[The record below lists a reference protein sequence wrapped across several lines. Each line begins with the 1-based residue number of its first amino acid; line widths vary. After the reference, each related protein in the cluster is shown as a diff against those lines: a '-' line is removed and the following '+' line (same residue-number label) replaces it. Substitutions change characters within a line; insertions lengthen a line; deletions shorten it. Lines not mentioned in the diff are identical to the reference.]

1 MKKTLFLLSAALI
14 LCFDSAFGW
23 GKMGHDAIAYIAEC
37 HLTPKAKKTIEK
49 YIGTSIVHYA
59 SWMDAY
65 RFEPQ
70 YAHTSL
76 WHTAWVDDNDEYDPT
91 RKPDGNAIKGI
102 EDTMELLRDYK
113 SLDDSTVVVSIK
125 YLVHLVGDM
134 HCPTHVKYPDV
145 KGFNIYVDGRKLNYH
160 GVWDSY
166 VLDCN
171 VRWSGMEFQH
181 ILDRCTKREIKAIT
195 AGSVRDWFHDCA
207 VYCRQIYVLAQ
218 PDQQFKSP
226 DVWEDFL
233 NPALPIAER
242 QILVCRLPAGARAQ
256 RTVRI
261 TPHPHEHKNGDPK
274 RIAVFD
280 KYRPPYFFSAGVSF
294 SAGTTAF
301 TESVAGASPTAAGSA
316 AGSGSA
322 FVPLKTSAFFPSSK
336 SVSTSPS
343 ISYLSA
349 SSSSFAKR
357 LSKSMFGQ
365 AIIVLASRSMS
376 SPFPSSSS

>member
-59 SWMDAY
+59 SWMAAY

-134 HCPTHVKYPDV
+134 HCPTHVKYPGI

-242 QILVCRLPAGARAQ
+242 QILYAGYRLAH
-256 RTVRI
+256 VLN
-261 TPHPHEHKNGDPK
+261 E
-274 RIAVFD
+274 
-280 KYRPPYFFSAGVSF
+280 
-294 SAGTTAF
+294 
-301 TESVAGASPTAAGSA
+301 
-316 AGSGSA
+316 
-322 FVPLKTSAFFPSSK
+322 L
-336 SVSTSPS
+336 
-343 ISYLSA
+343 
-349 SSSSFAKR
+349 
-357 LSKSMFGQ
+357 FG
-365 AIIVLASRSMS
+365 
-376 SPFPSSSS
+376 

>member
-134 HCPTHVKYPDV
+134 HCPTHVKYPGI

-218 PDQQFKSP
+218 PTSSSKVPTYGRISSTPHFPSP
-226 DVWEDFL
+226 NGRFST
-233 NPALPIAER
+233 PATGWRTCSTNCSDNTPSTRTQKRRSFRDRRFR
-242 QILVCRLPAGARAQ
+242 QIPSALFLLSGRQVSRPGRRPSPNRLREPPRQ
-256 RTVRI
+256 PQVR
-261 TPHPHEHKNGDPK
+261 PQ
-274 RIAVFD
+274 
-280 KYRPPYFFSAGVSF
+280 
-294 SAGTTAF
+294 
-301 TESVAGASPTAAGSA
+301 AA
-316 AGSGSA
+316 GSA

>member
-134 HCPTHVKYPDV
+134 HCPAHIKYATHDMKYDV
-145 KGFNIYVDGRKLNYH
+145 LFEDKYRKAHQFYFH
-160 GVWDSY
+160 SVWDNEIITVS
-166 VLDCN
+166 
-171 VRWSGMEFQH
+171 RIWSVSEWADE
-181 ILDRCTKREIKAIT
+181 LDRLPKSDKQAIA
-195 AGSVRDWFHDCA
+195 AGTPRDWLHDAA
-207 VYCRQIYVLAQ
+207 VCCEVQFEWAK
-218 PDQQFKSP
+218 PDARLGQ
-226 DVWEDFL
+226 DFL
-233 NPALPIAER
+233 NKALPLVES
-242 QILVCRLPAGARAQ
+242 QIRKAGYRLARLL
-256 RTVRI
+256 
-261 TPHPHEHKNGDPK
+261 NGL
-274 RIAVFD
+274 FD
-280 KYRPPYFFSAGVSF
+280 
-294 SAGTTAF
+294 
-301 TESVAGASPTAAGSA
+301 
-316 AGSGSA
+316 
-322 FVPLKTSAFFPSSK
+322 
-336 SVSTSPS
+336 
-343 ISYLSA
+343 
-349 SSSSFAKR
+349 
-357 LSKSMFGQ
+357 
-365 AIIVLASRSMS
+365 
-376 SPFPSSSS
+376 

>member
-134 HCPTHVKYPDV
+134 HCPTHVKYPGI

-218 PDQQFKSP
+218 PTSSSKVP
-226 DVWEDFL
+226 TY
-233 NPALPIAER
+233 
-242 QILVCRLPAGARAQ
+242 G
-256 RTVRI
+256 RI
-261 TPHPHEHKNGDPK
+261 SSIPH
-274 RIAVFD
+274 
-280 KYRPPYFFSAGVSF
+280 
-294 SAGTTAF
+294 
-301 TESVAGASPTAAGSA
+301 
-316 AGSGSA
+316 
-322 FVPLKTSAFFPSSK
+322 FPSPNGRF
-336 SVSTSPS
+336 STPATGWRTCSTNCSDNSP
-343 ISYLSA
+343 ISEI
-349 SSSSFAKR
+349 R
-357 LSKSMFGQ
+357 
-365 AIIVLASRSMS
+365 
-376 SPFPSSSS
+376 

>member
-134 HCPTHVKYPDV
+134 HCPTHVKYPGI

-171 VRWSGMEFQH
+171 VRWNGMEFQH
-181 ILDRCTKREIKAIT
+181 ILDRCTKREIQGHHRRIGTRLVPRLRRLLPANLRAGT
-195 AGSVRDWFHDCA
+195 A
-207 VYCRQIYVLAQ
+207 
-218 PDQQFKSP
+218 DQQFKSP

-242 QILVCRLPAGARAQ
+242 QILYAGYRLAH
-256 RTVRI
+256 VLN
-261 TPHPHEHKNGDPK
+261 E
-274 RIAVFD
+274 
-280 KYRPPYFFSAGVSF
+280 
-294 SAGTTAF
+294 
-301 TESVAGASPTAAGSA
+301 
-316 AGSGSA
+316 
-322 FVPLKTSAFFPSSK
+322 L
-336 SVSTSPS
+336 
-343 ISYLSA
+343 
-349 SSSSFAKR
+349 
-357 LSKSMFGQ
+357 FG
-365 AIIVLASRSMS
+365 
-376 SPFPSSSS
+376 

>member
-37 HLTPKAKKTIEK
+37 HLTSKAKKTIEK

-242 QILVCRLPAGARAQ
+242 QILYAGYRLAH
-256 RTVRI
+256 VL
-261 TPHPHEHKNGDPK
+261 KNGDPK

>member
-125 YLVHLVGDM
+125 YLVHLVGDRAAIG
-134 HCPTHVKYPDV
+134 TYRDV
-145 KGFNIYVDGRKLNYH
+145 KIT
-160 GVWDSY
+160 DS
-166 VLDCN
+166 N
-171 VRWSGMEFQH
+171 TW
-181 ILDRCTKREIKAIT
+181 
-195 AGSVRDWFHDCA
+195 
-207 VYCRQIYVLAQ
+207 
-218 PDQQFKSP
+218 
-226 DVWEDFL
+226 
-233 NPALPIAER
+233 AL
-242 QILVCRLPAGARAQ
+242 
-256 RTVRI
+256 
-261 TPHPHEHKNGDPK
+261 
-274 RIAVFD
+274 
-280 KYRPPYFFSAGVSF
+280 
-294 SAGTTAF
+294 
-301 TESVAGASPTAAGSA
+301 
-316 AGSGSA
+316 
-322 FVPLKTSAFFPSSK
+322 
-336 SVSTSPS
+336 
-343 ISYLSA
+343 
-349 SSSSFAKR
+349 
-357 LSKSMFGQ
+357 FGQ
-365 AIIVLASRSMS
+365 LI
-376 SPFPSSSS
+376 

>member
-125 YLVHLVGDM
+125 
-134 HCPTHVKYPDV
+134 
-145 KGFNIYVDGRKLNYH
+145 
-160 GVWDSY
+160 
-166 VLDCN
+166 
-171 VRWSGMEFQH
+171 
-181 ILDRCTKREIKAIT
+181 
-195 AGSVRDWFHDCA
+195 
-207 VYCRQIYVLAQ
+207 
-218 PDQQFKSP
+218 
-226 DVWEDFL
+226 
-233 NPALPIAER
+233 
-242 QILVCRLPAGARAQ
+242 
-256 RTVRI
+256 
-261 TPHPHEHKNGDPK
+261 
-274 RIAVFD
+274 
-280 KYRPPYFFSAGVSF
+280 
-294 SAGTTAF
+294 
-301 TESVAGASPTAAGSA
+301 
-316 AGSGSA
+316 
-322 FVPLKTSAFFPSSK
+322 
-336 SVSTSPS
+336 
-343 ISYLSA
+343 
-349 SSSSFAKR
+349 
-357 LSKSMFGQ
+357 
-365 AIIVLASRSMS
+365 
-376 SPFPSSSS
+376 

>member
-134 HCPTHVKYPDV
+134 HCPTHVSTAAPS
-145 KGFNIYVDGRKLNYH
+145 GR
-160 GVWDSY
+160 S
-166 VLDCN
+166 
-171 VRWSGMEFQH
+171 RPSPP
-181 ILDRCTKREIKAIT
+181 DRCATGSTTAPST
-195 AGSVRDWFHDCA
+195 AG
-207 VYCRQIYVLAQ
+207 
-218 PDQQFKSP
+218 KSTCWHSP
-226 DVWEDFL
+226 TSSSKV
-233 NPALPIAER
+233 PTY
-242 QILVCRLPAGARAQ
+242 G
-256 RTVRI
+256 RI
-261 TPHPHEHKNGDPK
+261 SSTPH
-274 RIAVFD
+274 
-280 KYRPPYFFSAGVSF
+280 
-294 SAGTTAF
+294 
-301 TESVAGASPTAAGSA
+301 
-316 AGSGSA
+316 
-322 FVPLKTSAFFPSSK
+322 FPSPNGRF
-336 SVSTSPS
+336 STPATGWRTCSTNCSDNSP
-343 ISYLSA
+343 ISEI
-349 SSSSFAKR
+349 R
-357 LSKSMFGQ
+357 
-365 AIIVLASRSMS
+365 
-376 SPFPSSSS
+376 

>member
-76 WHTAWVDDNDEYDPT
+76 WHTAWVDENDEYDPT

-134 HCPTHVKYPDV
+134 HCPTHVKYPGI

-166 VLDCN
+166 VLDCS

-242 QILVCRLPAGARAQ
+242 QILYAGYRRTCSTNCSDNTPSNTNTKTAILSGSPFSTN
-256 RTVRI
+256 TVRPI
-261 TPHPHEHKNGDPK
+261 
-274 RIAVFD
+274 
-280 KYRPPYFFSAGVSF
+280 
-294 SAGTTAF
+294 
-301 TESVAGASPTAAGSA
+301 
-316 AGSGSA
+316 
-322 FVPLKTSAFFPSSK
+322 SSRRA
-336 SVSTSPS
+336 SVSRPG
-343 ISYLSA
+343 
-349 SSSSFAKR
+349 R
-357 LSKSMFGQ
+357 
-365 AIIVLASRSMS
+365 RS
-376 SPFPSSSS
+376 SPNRLREPPRQPQVRPQAAVRPSFP

>member
-242 QILVCRLPAGARAQ
+242 QILYAGYRLA
-256 RTVRI
+256 
-261 TPHPHEHKNGDPK
+261 H
-274 RIAVFD
+274 
-280 KYRPPYFFSAGVSF
+280 
-294 SAGTTAF
+294 
-301 TESVAGASPTAAGSA
+301 
-316 AGSGSA
+316 
-322 FVPLKTSAFFPSSK
+322 
-336 SVSTSPS
+336 
-343 ISYLSA
+343 
-349 SSSSFAKR
+349 
-357 LSKSMFGQ
+357 
-365 AIIVLASRSMS
+365 VLNELLG
-376 SPFPSSSS
+376 

>member
-76 WHTAWVDDNDEYDPT
+76 WHTAWVDENDEYDPT

-134 HCPTHVKYPDV
+134 HCPTHVKYPRHQ
-145 KGFNIYVDGRKLNYH
+145 GLQHLRRRPQAQLPRRLGQLRARLQRAMERH
-160 GVWDSY
+160 GVPAHPRPLHQAGRS
-166 VLDCN
+166 
-171 VRWSGMEFQH
+171 RPSPP
-181 ILDRCTKREIKAIT
+181 DRCATGSTTAPST
-195 AGSVRDWFHDCA
+195 AG
-207 VYCRQIYVLAQ
+207 
-218 PDQQFKSP
+218 KSTCWHSP
-226 DVWEDFL
+226 TSSSKVPTYGRISSIPHFPSP
-233 NPALPIAER
+233 NGRFSTPATGWRTCSTNCSDNTPSNTNTKTA
-242 QILVCRLPAGARAQ
+242 ILSGSPFSTN
-256 RTVRI
+256 TVRPI
-261 TPHPHEHKNGDPK
+261 
-274 RIAVFD
+274 
-280 KYRPPYFFSAGVSF
+280 
-294 SAGTTAF
+294 
-301 TESVAGASPTAAGSA
+301 
-316 AGSGSA
+316 
-322 FVPLKTSAFFPSSK
+322 SSRRA
-336 SVSTSPS
+336 SVSRPG
-343 ISYLSA
+343 
-349 SSSSFAKR
+349 R
-357 LSKSMFGQ
+357 
-365 AIIVLASRSMS
+365 RS
-376 SPFPSSSS
+376 SPNRLREPPRQPQVRPQAAVRPSFP

>member
-76 WHTAWVDDNDEYDPT
+76 WHTAWVDENDEYDPT

-134 HCPTHVKYPDV
+134 HCPAHIKYTTHNTKYDV
-145 KGFNIYVDGRKLNYH
+145 LFEDKYH
-160 GVWDSY
+160 KPHKFPIHSVWDNEIITVS
-166 VLDCN
+166 
-171 VRWSGMEFQH
+171 RIWSVSEWADE
-181 ILDRCTKREIKAIT
+181 LDRLPKSDKQAIA
-195 AGSVRDWFHDCA
+195 AGTPRDWLHDAA
-207 VYCRQIYVLAQ
+207 VCCEVQFEWAK
-218 PDQQFKSP
+218 PDARLGQ
-226 DVWEDFL
+226 DFL
-233 NPALPIAER
+233 NKALPLVES
-242 QILVCRLPAGARAQ
+242 QIRKAGYRLARLL
-256 RTVRI
+256 
-261 TPHPHEHKNGDPK
+261 NGL
-274 RIAVFD
+274 FD
-280 KYRPPYFFSAGVSF
+280 
-294 SAGTTAF
+294 
-301 TESVAGASPTAAGSA
+301 
-316 AGSGSA
+316 
-322 FVPLKTSAFFPSSK
+322 
-336 SVSTSPS
+336 
-343 ISYLSA
+343 
-349 SSSSFAKR
+349 
-357 LSKSMFGQ
+357 
-365 AIIVLASRSMS
+365 
-376 SPFPSSSS
+376 